1 MEKEKL
7 EVKIAASK
15 CETCVTKPCQIGCP
29 LNIDIPEFIE
39 NVKNNNYEEAF
50 KVLCKSTVLP
60 SVCGK
65 ICPVDKQCQGSC
77 AKKVSY
83 DPVEIG
89 KIESYVGDLAVENGW
104 KLPRKGKKKERIA
117 VIGSGPSGLT
127 CAGFLAENGYQ
138 VTIYEK
144 HEYLGG
150 LLYHGIPKFRLNKEL
165 VSKVIKQILDLGMEV
180 KTNVSLGKDISLK
193 ELEKEYDAVFL
204 GLGANVSK
212 MMGLSGEELNGVYGA
227 NELLENL
234 VQVDYTSKRVVVI
247 GGGGVSIDMARTAIK
262 EGASEVGIIYRR
274 SRSEMSA
281 EMNDIR
287 AAKKEGIKFLFQ
299 TNVIKVIG
307 EDKVTGIEC
316 VKTTLDKEK
325 KAINVEGS
333 NFVIDTDVVI
343 MAVGSRADSEL
354 LESLKLDVKENGYL
368 MVNSNNQTSNPKI
381 FAAGDLT
388 GAKSTVA
395 WACRNGRDTAY
406 SIMKFLSKEVSR

>member
-7 EVKIAASK
+7 EVEIAARK
-15 CETCVTKPCQIGCP
+15 CMNCVTKPCQIGCP
-29 LNIDIPEFIE
+29 LNIDIPEFI
-39 NVKNNNYEEAF
+39 KNFRNGNYEEAF

-60 SVCGK
+60 SVCGR

-89 KIESYVGDLAVENGW
+89 KIESYIGDLALKNEWSLPKKTKKNG
-104 KLPRKGKKKERIA
+104 KVA

-127 CAGFLAENGYQ
+127 CAAFLAENGYQ

-144 HEYLGG
+144 HDYLGG
-150 LLYHGIPKFRLNKEL
+150 LLYHGIPKFRLDREL
-165 VSKVIKQILDLGMEV
+165 VQKMIKQILDLGINV
-180 KTNVSLGKDISLK
+180 KTNVSLGKDISLE

-204 GLGANVSK
+204 GLGANLSK
-212 MMGLSGEELNGVYGA
+212 MMGLKGETLRGVYGA

-234 VQVDYTSKRVVVI
+234 VHPDYSDKSVVVI
-247 GGGGVSIDMARTAIK
+247 GGGGVSIDMARTAIRM
-262 EGASEVGIIYRR
+262 GAKEVGVIYRR
-274 SRSEMSA
+274 SRNEMSA
-281 EMNDIR
+281 EMDDIKQ
-287 AAKKEGIKFLFQ
+287 AKKEKIKFLFQ
-299 TNVIKVIG
+299 TNVIGING
-307 EDKVTGIEC
+307 EEEVKSIES
-316 VKTTLDKEK
+316 VKTSLDKDK

-333 NFVIDTDVVI
+333 NFTIDTDYVI
-343 MAVGSRADSEL
+343 MAVGSRADSNL
-354 LESLKLDVKENGYL
+354 LEKLKLDVKENGYL
-368 MVNSNNQTSNPKI
+368 MVNTNNQTSNPKI

-406 SIMKFLSKEVSR
+406 SIMNFIKEGE

>member
-7 EVKIAASK
+7 EVEIAARK
-15 CETCVTKPCQIGCP
+15 CMNCVTKPCQIGCP
-29 LNIDIPEFIE
+29 LNIDIPEFI
-39 NVKNNNYEEAF
+39 KNFRNGNYEEAF

-60 SVCGK
+60 SVCGR

-89 KIESYVGDLAVENGW
+89 KIESYIGDLALKNEWSLPKKTKKNG
-104 KLPRKGKKKERIA
+104 KVA

-127 CAGFLAENGYQ
+127 CAAFLAENGYQ

-144 HEYLGG
+144 HDYLGG
-150 LLYHGIPKFRLNKEL
+150 LLYHGIPKFRLDREL
-165 VSKVIKQILDLGMEV
+165 VQKMIKQILDLGINV
-180 KTNVSLGKDISLK
+180 KTNVSLGTDISLE

-204 GLGANVSK
+204 GLGANLSK
-212 MMGLSGEELNGVYGA
+212 MMGLKGETLRGVYGA

-234 VQVDYTSKRVVVI
+234 VHPDYSDKSVVVI
-247 GGGGVSIDMARTAIK
+247 GGGGVSIDMARTAIRM
-262 EGASEVGIIYRR
+262 GAKEVGVIYRR
-274 SRSEMSA
+274 SRNEMSA
-281 EMNDIR
+281 EMDDIKQ
-287 AAKKEGIKFLFQ
+287 AKKEKIKFLFQ
-299 TNVIKVIG
+299 TNVIGING
-307 EDKVTGIEC
+307 EEEVKSIEC
-316 VKTTLDKEK
+316 VKTSLDKDK

-333 NFVIDTDVVI
+333 NFTIDTDYVI
-343 MAVGSRADSEL
+343 MAVGSRADSNL
-354 LESLKLDVKENGYL
+354 LEKLKLDVKENGYL
-368 MVNSNNQTSNPKI
+368 MVNTNNQTSNPKI

-406 SIMKFLSKEVSR
+406 SIMNFIKEGE

>member
-39 NVKNNNYEEAF
+39 NVKNNNYGEAF

-165 VSKVIKQILDLGMEV
+165 VSKVIKQILDLGIEV

-287 AAKKEGIKFLFQ
+287 EAKKEGIKFLFQ

-307 EDKVTGIEC
+307 EDKVNGIEC

-406 SIMKFLSKEVSR
+406 SIMKFLSKEGE

>member
-7 EVKIAASK
+7 KVEIAARK
-15 CETCVTKPCQIGCP
+15 CMNCVTKPCQIGCP
-29 LNIDIPEFIE
+29 LNIDIPEFIKDFR
-39 NVKNNNYEEAF
+39 NGNYEEAF

-60 SVCGK
+60 SVCGR

-89 KIESYVGDLAVENGW
+89 KIESYIGDLALKNEWSLPKKTKKNG
-104 KLPRKGKKKERIA
+104 KVA

-127 CAGFLAENGYQ
+127 CAAFLAENGYQ

-144 HEYLGG
+144 HDYLGG
-150 LLYHGIPKFRLNKEL
+150 LLYHGIPKFRLDREL
-165 VSKVIKQILDLGMEV
+165 VQKMIKQILDLGINI
-180 KTNVSLGKDISLK
+180 KTNVSLGKDISLE

-204 GLGANVSK
+204 GLGANLSK
-212 MMGLSGEELNGVYGA
+212 MMGLKGETLRGVYGA

-234 VQVDYTSKRVVVI
+234 VHPDYTGRNVVVI
-247 GGGGVSIDMARTAIK
+247 GGGGVSIDMARTAIRM
-262 EGASEVGIIYRR
+262 GAKEVGVIYRR
-274 SRSEMSA
+274 SRNEMSA
-281 EMNDIR
+281 EMDDIKQ
-287 AAKKEGIKFLFQ
+287 AKKEKIKFLFQ
-299 TNVIKVIG
+299 TNVIGING
-307 EDKVTGIEC
+307 EEEVKSIEC
-316 VKTTLDKEK
+316 VKTSLDKDK

-333 NFVIDTDVVI
+333 NFTIDTDYVI
-343 MAVGSRADSEL
+343 MAVGSRADSDL
-354 LESLKLDVKENGYL
+354 LEKLKLDVKENGYL
-368 MVNSNNQTSNPKI
+368 MVNTNNQTSNPKI

-406 SIMKFLSKEVSR
+406 SIMNFIKEGE

>member
-7 EVKIAASK
+7 KVEIAARK
-15 CETCVTKPCQIGCP
+15 CMNCVTKPCQIGCP
-29 LNIDIPEFIE
+29 LNIDIPEFIKDFR
-39 NVKNNNYEEAF
+39 NGNYEEAF

-60 SVCGK
+60 SVCGR

-89 KIESYVGDLAVENGW
+89 KIESYIGDLALKNEWSLPKKTKKNG
-104 KLPRKGKKKERIA
+104 KVA

-127 CAGFLAENGYQ
+127 CAAFLAENGYQ

-144 HEYLGG
+144 HDYLGG
-150 LLYHGIPKFRLNKEL
+150 LLYHGIPKFRLDREL
-165 VSKVIKQILDLGMEV
+165 VQKMIKQILDLGINV
-180 KTNVSLGKDISLK
+180 KTNVSLGKDISLEK
-193 ELEKEYDAVFL
+193 LEKEYDAVFL
-204 GLGANVSK
+204 GLGANLSK
-212 MMGLSGEELNGVYGA
+212 MMGLKGETLRGVYGA

-234 VQVDYTSKRVVVI
+234 VHPDYTGRNVVVI
-247 GGGGVSIDMARTAIK
+247 GGGGVSIDMARTAIRM
-262 EGASEVGIIYRR
+262 GAKEVGVIYRR
-274 SRSEMSA
+274 SRNEMSA
-281 EMNDIR
+281 EMDDIKQ
-287 AAKKEGIKFLFQ
+287 AKKEKIKFLFQ
-299 TNVIKVIG
+299 TNVIGING
-307 EDKVTGIEC
+307 EEEVKSIEC
-316 VKTTLDKEK
+316 VKTSLDKDK

-333 NFVIDTDVVI
+333 NFTIDTDYVI

-354 LESLKLDVKENGYL
+354 LEKLKLDVKENGYL
-368 MVNSNNQTSNPKI
+368 MVNTNNQTSNPKI

-406 SIMKFLSKEVSR
+406 SIMNFIKEGE

>member
-7 EVKIAASK
+7 EVEIAARK
-15 CETCVTKPCQIGCP
+15 CMNCVTKPCQIGCP
-29 LNIDIPEFIE
+29 LNIDIPEFIKDFR
-39 NVKNNNYEEAF
+39 NGNYEEAF

-60 SVCGK
+60 SVCGR

-89 KIESYVGDLAVENGW
+89 KIESYIGDLALKNEWSLPKKTKKNG
-104 KLPRKGKKKERIA
+104 KVA

-127 CAGFLAENGYQ
+127 CAAFLAENGYQ

-144 HEYLGG
+144 HDYLGG
-150 LLYHGIPKFRLNKEL
+150 LLYHGIPKFRLDREL
-165 VSKVIKQILDLGMEV
+165 VQKMIKQILDLGINV
-180 KTNVSLGKDISLK
+180 KTNVSLGKDISLE

-204 GLGANVSK
+204 GLGANLSK
-212 MMGLSGEELNGVYGA
+212 MMGLKGENLRGVYGA

-234 VQVDYTSKRVVVI
+234 VHPDYTGRNVVVI
-247 GGGGVSIDMARTAIK
+247 GGGGVSIDMARTAIRM
-262 EGASEVGIIYRR
+262 GAKEVGVIYRR
-274 SRSEMSA
+274 SRNEMSA
-281 EMNDIR
+281 EMDDIKQ
-287 AAKKEGIKFLFQ
+287 AKKEKIKFLFQ
-299 TNVIKVIG
+299 TNVIGING
-307 EDKVTGIEC
+307 EEEVKSIEC
-316 VKTTLDKEK
+316 VKTSLDKDK

-333 NFVIDTDVVI
+333 NFTIDTDYVI
-343 MAVGSRADSEL
+343 MAVGSRADSDL
-354 LESLKLDVKENGYL
+354 LEKLKLDVKENGYL
-368 MVNSNNQTSNPKI
+368 MVNTNNQTSNPKI

-406 SIMKFLSKEVSR
+406 SIMNFIKEGE

>member
-117 VIGSGPSGLT
+117 VIGSGPAGLT

-150 LLYHGIPKFRLNKEL
+150 LLYHGIPKFRLDKEL
-165 VSKVIKQILDLGMEV
+165 VSKVIKQILDLGIEV
-180 KTNVSLGKDISLK
+180 KTNVSLGKDIFLK

-406 SIMKFLSKEVSR
+406 SIMKFLSKEGE

>member
-7 EVKIAASK
+7 EVEIAARK
-15 CETCVTKPCQIGCP
+15 CMNCVTKPCQIGCP
-29 LNIDIPEFIE
+29 LNIDIPEFI
-39 NVKNNNYEEAF
+39 KNFRNGNYEEAF

-60 SVCGK
+60 SVCGR

-89 KIESYVGDLAVENGW
+89 KIESYIGDLALKNEWSLPKKTKKNG
-104 KLPRKGKKKERIA
+104 KVA

-127 CAGFLAENGYQ
+127 CAAFLAENGYQ

-144 HEYLGG
+144 HDYLGG
-150 LLYHGIPKFRLNKEL
+150 LLYHGIPKFRLDREL
-165 VSKVIKQILDLGMEV
+165 VQKMIKQILDLGINV
-180 KTNVSLGKDISLK
+180 KTNVSLGKDISLE

-204 GLGANVSK
+204 GLGANLSK
-212 MMGLSGEELNGVYGA
+212 MMGLKGETLRGVYGA

-234 VQVDYTSKRVVVI
+234 VHPDYSDKSVVVI
-247 GGGGVSIDMARTAIK
+247 GGGGVSIDMARTAIRM
-262 EGASEVGIIYRR
+262 GAKEVGVIYRR
-274 SRSEMSA
+274 RRNEMSA
-281 EMNDIR
+281 EMDDIKQ
-287 AAKKEGIKFLFQ
+287 AKKEKIKFLFQ
-299 TNVIKVIG
+299 TNVIGING
-307 EDKVTGIEC
+307 EEEVKSIEC
-316 VKTTLDKEK
+316 VKTSLDKDK

-333 NFVIDTDVVI
+333 NFTIDTDYVI
-343 MAVGSRADSEL
+343 MAVGSRADSNL
-354 LESLKLDVKENGYL
+354 LEKLKLDVKENGYL
-368 MVNSNNQTSNPKI
+368 MVNTNNQTSNPKI

-406 SIMKFLSKEVSR
+406 SIMNFIKEGE

>member
-7 EVKIAASK
+7 EVEIAARK
-15 CETCVTKPCQIGCP
+15 CMNCVTKPCQIGCP
-29 LNIDIPEFIE
+29 LNIDIPEFIKDFR
-39 NVKNNNYEEAF
+39 NGNYEEAF

-60 SVCGK
+60 SVCGR

-89 KIESYVGDLAVENGW
+89 KIESYIGDLALKNEWSLPKKTKKNG
-104 KLPRKGKKKERIA
+104 KVA

-127 CAGFLAENGYQ
+127 CAAFLAENGYQ

-144 HEYLGG
+144 HDYLGG
-150 LLYHGIPKFRLNKEL
+150 LLYHGIPKFRLEREL
-165 VSKVIKQILDLGMEV
+165 VQKMIKQILDLGINV
-180 KTNVSLGKDISLK
+180 KTNVSLGKDISLE
-193 ELEKEYDAVFL
+193 ELEKEYDAIFL
-204 GLGANVSK
+204 GLGANLSK
-212 MMGLSGEELNGVYGA
+212 MMGLKGETLRGVYGA

-234 VQVDYTSKRVVVI
+234 VHPDYTGRNVVVI
-247 GGGGVSIDMARTAIK
+247 GGGGVSIDMARTAIRM
-262 EGASEVGIIYRR
+262 GAKEVGVIYRR
-274 SRSEMSA
+274 SRNEMSA
-281 EMNDIR
+281 ERDDIKQ
-287 AAKKEGIKFLFQ
+287 AKKEKIRFLFQ
-299 TNVIKVIG
+299 TNVVGING
-307 EDKVTGIEC
+307 EEEVKSIEC
-316 VKTTLDKEK
+316 VKTSLDKDK

-333 NFVIDTDVVI
+333 NFLIDTDYVI

-354 LESLKLDVKENGYL
+354 LEKLKLDVKENGYL
-368 MVNSNNQTSNPKI
+368 MVNTNNQTSNPKI

-406 SIMKFLSKEVSR
+406 SIMNFIKEGE

>member
-7 EVKIAASK
+7 EVEIAASK
-15 CETCVTKPCQIGCP
+15 CMNCVTKPCQIGCP
-29 LNIDIPEFIE
+29 LNIDIPEFI
-39 NVKNNNYEEAF
+39 KNFRNENYEEAF

-60 SVCGK
+60 SVCGR

-89 KIESYVGDLAVENGW
+89 KIESYIGDLALKNEWSLPKKTKKNG
-104 KLPRKGKKKERIA
+104 KVA

-127 CAGFLAENGYQ
+127 CAAFLAENGYQ

-144 HEYLGG
+144 HDYLGG
-150 LLYHGIPKFRLNKEL
+150 LLYHGIPKFRLEREL
-165 VSKVIKQILDLGMEV
+165 VQKMIKQILDLGINV
-180 KTNVSLGKDISLK
+180 KTNVSLGKDISLE

-204 GLGANVSK
+204 GLGANLSK
-212 MMGLSGEELNGVYGA
+212 MMGLKGETLRGVYGA

-234 VQVDYTSKRVVVI
+234 VHPDYTGRNVVVI
-247 GGGGVSIDMARTAIK
+247 GGGGVSIDMARTAIRM
-262 EGASEVGIIYRR
+262 GAKEVGVIYRR
-274 SRSEMSA
+274 SRNEMSA
-281 EMNDIR
+281 EMDDIKQ
-287 AAKKEGIKFLFQ
+287 AKKEKIRFLFQ
-299 TNVIKVIG
+299 TNVVGING
-307 EDKVTGIEC
+307 EEEVKSIEC
-316 VKTTLDKEK
+316 VKTSLDKDK

-333 NFVIDTDVVI
+333 NFLIDTDYVI

-354 LESLKLDVKENGYL
+354 LEKLKLDVKESGYL
-368 MVNSNNQTSNPKI
+368 MVNTNNQTSNPKI

-406 SIMKFLSKEVSR
+406 SIMNFIKEGE

>member
-39 NVKNNNYEEAF
+39 NVKNNNYGEAF

-368 MVNSNNQTSNPKI
+368 MVNSNNQTSDPKI

-406 SIMKFLSKEVSR
+406 SIMKFLSKEGE

>member
-39 NVKNNNYEEAF
+39 NVKNNNYGEAF

-193 ELEKEYDAVFL
+193 ALEKEYDAVFL

-406 SIMKFLSKEVSR
+406 SIMKFLSKEGE

>member
-7 EVKIAASK
+7 EVEIAARK
-15 CETCVTKPCQIGCP
+15 CMNCVTKPCQIGCP
-29 LNIDIPEFIE
+29 LNIDIPEFI
-39 NVKNNNYEEAF
+39 KNFRNGNYEEAF

-60 SVCGK
+60 SVCGR

-89 KIESYVGDLAVENGW
+89 KIESYIGDLALKNEWSLPKKTKKNG
-104 KLPRKGKKKERIA
+104 KVA

-127 CAGFLAENGYQ
+127 CAAFLAENGYQ

-144 HEYLGG
+144 HDFLGG
-150 LLYHGIPKFRLNKEL
+150 LLYHGIPKFRLDREL
-165 VSKVIKQILDLGMEV
+165 VQKMIKQILDLGINV
-180 KTNVSLGKDISLK
+180 KTNVSLGKDISLE

-204 GLGANVSK
+204 GLGANLSK
-212 MMGLSGEELNGVYGA
+212 MMGLKGETLRGVYGA

-234 VQVDYTSKRVVVI
+234 VHPDYSDKSVVVI
-247 GGGGVSIDMARTAIK
+247 GGGGVSIDMARTAIRM
-262 EGASEVGIIYRR
+262 GAKEVGVIYRR
-274 SRSEMSA
+274 SRNEMSA
-281 EMNDIR
+281 EMDDIKQ
-287 AAKKEGIKFLFQ
+287 AKKEKIKFLFQ
-299 TNVIKVIG
+299 TNVIGING
-307 EDKVTGIEC
+307 EEEVKSIEC
-316 VKTTLDKEK
+316 VKTSLDKDK

-333 NFVIDTDVVI
+333 NFTIDTDYVI
-343 MAVGSRADSEL
+343 MAVGSRADSNL
-354 LESLKLDVKENGYL
+354 LEKLKLDVKENGYL
-368 MVNSNNQTSNPKI
+368 MVNTNNQTSNPKI

-406 SIMKFLSKEVSR
+406 SIMNFIKEGE

>member
-29 LNIDIPEFIE
+29 LNIDISEFIE
-39 NVKNNNYEEAF
+39 NVKNNNYGEAF

-165 VSKVIKQILDLGMEV
+165 VSKVIKQILDLGIEV

-287 AAKKEGIKFLFQ
+287 EAKKEGIKFLFQ

-307 EDKVTGIEC
+307 EDKVNGIEC

-406 SIMKFLSKEVSR
+406 SIMKFLSKEGE

>member
-104 KLPRKGKKKERIA
+104 KLPRNGKKKERIA

-150 LLYHGIPKFRLNKEL
+150 LLYHGIPKFRLDKEL
-165 VSKVIKQILDLGMEV
+165 VSKVIKQILDLGIEV

-193 ELEKEYDAVFL
+193 KLEKEYDAVFL

-406 SIMKFLSKEVSR
+406 SIMKFLNKEGE

>member
-39 NVKNNNYEEAF
+39 NVKNNNYGEAF

-287 AAKKEGIKFLFQ
+287 TAKKEGIKFLFQ

-406 SIMKFLSKEVSR
+406 SIMKFLSKEGE

>member
-39 NVKNNNYEEAF
+39 NVKNNNYGEAF

-165 VSKVIKQILDLGMEV
+165 VSKVIKQILDLGIEV

-307 EDKVTGIEC
+307 KDKVNGIEC

-406 SIMKFLSKEVSR
+406 SIMKFLSKEGE

>member
-39 NVKNNNYEEAF
+39 NVKNNNYGEAF

-89 KIESYVGDLAVENGW
+89 KMESYVGDLAVENGW

-406 SIMKFLSKEVSR
+406 SIMKFLSKEGE

>member
-39 NVKNNNYEEAF
+39 NVKNNNYGEAF

-104 KLPRKGKKKERIA
+104 KLPRKSKKKERIA

-127 CAGFLAENGYQ
+127 CAGFLVENGYQ

-150 LLYHGIPKFRLNKEL
+150 LLYHGIPKFRLDKEL
-165 VSKVIKQILDLGMEV
+165 VSKVIKQILDLGIEV

-354 LESLKLDVKENGYL
+354 LESFKLDVKENGYL

-406 SIMKFLSKEVSR
+406 SIMKFLSKEGE

>member
-7 EVKIAASK
+7 EVEIAARK
-15 CETCVTKPCQIGCP
+15 CMNCVTKPCQIGCP
-29 LNIDIPEFIE
+29 LNIDIPEFI
-39 NVKNNNYEEAF
+39 KNFRNGNYEEAF
-50 KVLCKSTVLP
+50 KVLCQSTVLP
-60 SVCGK
+60 SVCGR

-89 KIESYVGDLAVENGW
+89 KIESYIGDLALKNEWSLPKKTKKNG
-104 KLPRKGKKKERIA
+104 KVA

-127 CAGFLAENGYQ
+127 CAAFLAENGYQ

-144 HEYLGG
+144 HDYLGG
-150 LLYHGIPKFRLNKEL
+150 LLYHGIPKFRLDREL
-165 VSKVIKQILDLGMEV
+165 VQKMIKQILDLGINV
-180 KTNVSLGKDISLK
+180 KTNVSLGKDISLE

-204 GLGANVSK
+204 GLGANLSK
-212 MMGLSGEELNGVYGA
+212 MMGLKGETLRGVYGA

-234 VQVDYTSKRVVVI
+234 VHPDYTGRNVVVI
-247 GGGGVSIDMARTAIK
+247 GGGGVSIDMARTAIRM
-262 EGASEVGIIYRR
+262 GAKEVGVIYRR
-274 SRSEMSA
+274 SRNEMSA
-281 EMNDIR
+281 EMDDIKQ
-287 AAKKEGIKFLFQ
+287 AKKEKIKFLFQ
-299 TNVIKVIG
+299 TNVIGING
-307 EDKVTGIEC
+307 EEEVKSIEC
-316 VKTTLDKEK
+316 VKTSLDKDK

-333 NFVIDTDVVI
+333 NFTIDTDYVI

-354 LESLKLDVKENGYL
+354 LEKLKLDVKENGYL
-368 MVNSNNQTSNPKI
+368 MVNTNNQTSNPKI

-406 SIMKFLSKEVSR
+406 SIMNFIKEGE

>member
-7 EVKIAASK
+7 EEKIAASK

-39 NVKNNNYEEAF
+39 NVKNNNYGEAF

-150 LLYHGIPKFRLNKEL
+150 LLYHGIPKFRLDKEL
-165 VSKVIKQILDLGMEV
+165 VSKVIKQILDLGIEV

-287 AAKKEGIKFLFQ
+287 TAKKEGIKFLFQ

-406 SIMKFLSKEVSR
+406 SIMKFLSKEGE

>member
-7 EVKIAASK
+7 EVKIAVSK

-406 SIMKFLSKEVSR
+406 SIMKFLSKEGE

>member
-39 NVKNNNYEEAF
+39 NVKNNNYGEAF

-165 VSKVIKQILDLGMEV
+165 VSKVIKQILDLGIEV

-281 EMNDIR
+281 EMNDIS

-406 SIMKFLSKEVSR
+406 SIMKFLSKEGE

>member
-29 LNIDIPEFIE
+29 LNIDIPEFIG

-83 DPVEIG
+83 DSVEIG

-150 LLYHGIPKFRLNKEL
+150 LLYHGIPKFRLDKEL
-165 VSKVIKQILDLGMEV
+165 VSKVIKQILDLGIEV

-234 VQVDYTSKRVVVI
+234 VHVDYTSKRVVVI

-287 AAKKEGIKFLFQ
+287 TAKKEGIKFLFQ

-368 MVNSNNQTSNPKI
+368 MVNSNNQTSNPNI

-406 SIMKFLSKEVSR
+406 SIMKFLSKEGE

>member
-39 NVKNNNYEEAF
+39 NVKNNNYGEAF

-165 VSKVIKQILDLGMEV
+165 VSKVIKQILDLGIEV

-212 MMGLSGEELNGVYGA
+212 MMVLSGEELNGVYGA

-307 EDKVTGIEC
+307 EDKVNGIEC

-406 SIMKFLSKEVSR
+406 SIMKFLSKEGE

>member
-7 EVKIAASK
+7 KVEIAASK
-15 CETCVTKPCQIGCP
+15 CMNCVTKPCQIGCP
-29 LNIDIPEFIE
+29 LNIDIPEFI
-39 NVKNNNYEEAF
+39 KNFRNENYEEAF

-60 SVCGK
+60 SVCGR

-89 KIESYVGDLAVENGW
+89 KIESYIGDLALKNEWSLPKKTKKNG
-104 KLPRKGKKKERIA
+104 KVA

-127 CAGFLAENGYQ
+127 CAAFLAENGYQ

-144 HEYLGG
+144 HDYLGG
-150 LLYHGIPKFRLNKEL
+150 LLYHGIPKFRLEREL
-165 VSKVIKQILDLGMEV
+165 VQKMIKQILDLGINV
-180 KTNVSLGKDISLK
+180 KTNVSLGKDISLE
-193 ELEKEYDAVFL
+193 ELEKEYDAIFL
-204 GLGANVSK
+204 GLGANLSK
-212 MMGLSGEELNGVYGA
+212 MMGLKGETLRGVYGA

-234 VQVDYTSKRVVVI
+234 VHPDYTGRNVVVI
-247 GGGGVSIDMARTAIK
+247 GGGGVSIDMARTAIRM
-262 EGASEVGIIYRR
+262 GAKEVGVIYRR
-274 SRSEMSA
+274 SRNEMSA
-281 EMNDIR
+281 EMDDIKQ
-287 AAKKEGIKFLFQ
+287 AKKEKIRFLFQ
-299 TNVIKVIG
+299 TNVVGING
-307 EDKVTGIEC
+307 EEEVKSIEC
-316 VKTTLDKEK
+316 VKTSLDKDK

-333 NFVIDTDVVI
+333 NFLIDTDYVI

-354 LESLKLDVKENGYL
+354 LEKLKLDVKENGYL
-368 MVNSNNQTSNPKI
+368 MVNTNNQTSNPKI

-406 SIMKFLSKEVSR
+406 SIMNFIKEGE

>member
-89 KIESYVGDLAVENGW
+89 KIESYVGYLAVENGW

-150 LLYHGIPKFRLNKEL
+150 LLYHGIPKFRLDKEL

-343 MAVGSRADSEL
+343 MAVGSRVDSEL

-406 SIMKFLSKEVSR
+406 SIMKFLSKEGE

>member
-39 NVKNNNYEEAF
+39 NVKNNNYGEAF

-104 KLPRKGKKKERIA
+104 KLPRKDKKKERIA

-165 VSKVIKQILDLGMEV
+165 VSKVIKQILDLGIEV

-193 ELEKEYDAVFL
+193 ELEKENDAVFL

-287 AAKKEGIKFLFQ
+287 TAKKEGIKFLFQ

-406 SIMKFLSKEVSR
+406 SIMKFLSKEGE

>member
-1 MEKEKL
+1 MENKKL
-7 EVKIAASK
+7 KVEIAARK
-15 CETCVTKPCQIGCP
+15 CMNCVTKPCQIGCP
-29 LNIDIPEFIE
+29 LNIDIPEFIKDFR
-39 NVKNNNYEEAF
+39 NGNYEEAF

-60 SVCGK
+60 SVCGR

-89 KIESYVGDLAVENGW
+89 KIESYIGDLALKNEWSLPKKTKKNG
-104 KLPRKGKKKERIA
+104 KVA

-127 CAGFLAENGYQ
+127 CAAFLAENGYQ

-144 HEYLGG
+144 HDYLGG
-150 LLYHGIPKFRLNKEL
+150 LLYHGIPKFRLDREL
-165 VSKVIKQILDLGMEV
+165 VQKMIKQILDLGINV
-180 KTNVSLGKDISLK
+180 KTNVSLGKDISLE

-204 GLGANVSK
+204 GLGANLSK
-212 MMGLSGEELNGVYGA
+212 MMGLKGETLRGVYGA

-234 VQVDYTSKRVVVI
+234 VHPDYTGRNVVVI
-247 GGGGVSIDMARTAIK
+247 GGGGVSIDMARTAIRM
-262 EGASEVGIIYRR
+262 GAKEVGVIYRR
-274 SRSEMSA
+274 SRNEMSA
-281 EMNDIR
+281 EMDDIKQ
-287 AAKKEGIKFLFQ
+287 AKKEKIKFLFQ
-299 TNVIKVIG
+299 TNVIGING
-307 EDKVTGIEC
+307 EEEVKSIEC
-316 VKTTLDKEK
+316 VKTSLDKDK

-333 NFVIDTDVVI
+333 NFTIDTDYVI

-354 LESLKLDVKENGYL
+354 LEKLKLDVKENGYL
-368 MVNSNNQTSNPKI
+368 MVNTNNQTSNPKI

-406 SIMKFLSKEVSR
+406 SIMNFIKEGE

>member
-39 NVKNNNYEEAF
+39 NVKNNNYGEAF

-104 KLPRKGKKKERIA
+104 KLPRKGKKKERVA

-165 VSKVIKQILDLGMEV
+165 VSKVIKQILDLGIEV

-307 EDKVTGIEC
+307 KDKVNGIEC

-406 SIMKFLSKEVSR
+406 SIMKFLSKEGE

>member
-39 NVKNNNYEEAF
+39 NVKNNNYGEAF

-117 VIGSGPSGLT
+117 VIGSGPAGLT

-150 LLYHGIPKFRLNKEL
+150 LLYHGIPKFRLDKEL
-165 VSKVIKQILDLGMEV
+165 VSKVIKQILDLGIEV

-406 SIMKFLSKEVSR
+406 SIMKFLSKEGE

>member
-39 NVKNNNYEEAF
+39 NVKNNNYGEAF

-83 DPVEIG
+83 DSVEIG

-165 VSKVIKQILDLGMEV
+165 VSKAIKQILDLGIEV

-406 SIMKFLSKEVSR
+406 SIMKFLSKEGE

>member
-39 NVKNNNYEEAF
+39 NVKNNNYGEAF

-104 KLPRKGKKKERIA
+104 KLPRKDKKKERIA

-165 VSKVIKQILDLGMEV
+165 VSKVIKQILDLGIEV

-287 AAKKEGIKFLFQ
+287 VAKKEGIKFLFQ

-406 SIMKFLSKEVSR
+406 SIMKFLSKEGE

>member
-39 NVKNNNYEEAF
+39 NVKNNNYGEAF

-406 SIMKFLSKEVSR
+406 SIMKFLSKEGE

>member
-39 NVKNNNYEEAF
+39 NVKNNNYGEAF

-165 VSKVIKQILDLGMEV
+165 VSKVIKQILDLGIEV

-307 EDKVTGIEC
+307 EDKVNGIEC

-406 SIMKFLSKEVSR
+406 SIMKFLSKEGE

>member
-39 NVKNNNYEEAF
+39 NVKNNNYGEAF

-165 VSKVIKQILDLGMEV
+165 VSKAIKQILDLGIEV

-274 SRSEMSA
+274 SRNEMSA
-281 EMNDIR
+281 EMDDIR

-299 TNVIKVIG
+299 TNVIKILG
-307 EDKVTGIEC
+307 KDKVGGIEC
-316 VKTTLDKEK
+316 IKTTLDKDK
-325 KAINVEGS
+325 KAINVAGS

-406 SIMKFLSKEVSR
+406 SIMKLLSKEGE

>member
-39 NVKNNNYEEAF
+39 NVKNNNYGEAF

-89 KIESYVGDLAVENGW
+89 KMESYVGDLAVENGW

-406 SIMKFLSKEVSR
+406 SIMKFLSKDGE